1 VSGCRLRLT
10 PSGRHQLFTRQTLLA
25 DALMDMGLAVRSP
38 CGGKGI
44 CGKCMVK
51 VTGDLSGQSHFE
63 AKALKNRPGMR
74 LACQAVIEGD
84 VEVFMDETSEPVQ
97 QPCPGLPKESR
108 YGLACDIGTTTVRI
122 SLVDLESRNTFPMDS
137 FLNPQRRFG
146 HDVISRIAAC
156 SDPAKEIRQTD
167 LIRSSVFNAM
177 LRFLEACGMHADCC
191 ELMVFS
197 GNTTM
202 LSLFFSL
209 DVVPLGRYPYEV
221 KTRDFTGFTPADMGA
236 IAFPGARILALPVL
250 SAFIGGDLMGGL
262 TLCRESGIEKNA
274 FFIDLGTNGEL
285 FVMNGNKDLFATSCA
300 MGPALESMNI
310 AWGMTAEDGAITAVD
325 DGPAGGLTFSV
336 MGNGEPAGISGT
348 ALVDL
353 TAILLRR
360 GIIRHDGA
368 FCEDFKPSDL
378 PSPLALDKIEGMKAL
393 RLQGDIRFT
402 QRDIRNLQLAKAAGL
417 AASRILL
424 KESGM
429 DALAIEQ
436 VLIAGAFGEHLNLE
450 NFKTLG
456 FLPDFPN
463 ASWQF
468 LGNTSMKAAET
479 ACMDDMFM
487 NKASCLRD
495 QVREV
500 ELSLRPGFEDEFIRC
515 TAFPMPSEPLR

>member
-1 VSGCRLRLT
+1 MSGCRLRLT
-10 PSGRHQLFTRQTLLA
+10 PSGKHQIFTRHTLLA
-25 DALMDMGLAVRSP
+25 DALMDMGIAVRTP
-38 CGGKGI
+38 CGGKGT

-51 VTGDLSGQSHFE
+51 ATGALSGQGHME
-63 AKALKNRPGMR
+63 AKALKDKPGMR
-74 LACQAVIEGD
+74 LACQAVIQGD
-84 VEVFMDETSEPVQ
+84 VEVFMDETYASAQ
-97 QPCPGLPKESR
+97 QPCPGLSKDSR

-122 SLVDLESRNTFPMDS
+122 SLVDLEHRNTLPIDS

-156 SDPAKEIRQTD
+156 SDPAKARLQSD

-177 LRFLEACGMHADCC
+177 LRFLEACKMTPGSC
-191 ELMVFS
+191 ELIVFS

-202 LSLFFSL
+202 LSLFFGL

-221 KTRDFTGFTPADMGA
+221 KTRDFTGFTPADMDTP
-236 IAFPGARILALPVL
+236 AFQGARILALPVL

-262 TLCRESGIEKNA
+262 TLCRGSGIEKNA

-300 MGPALESMNI
+300 MGPALEGMNI
-310 AWGMTAEDGAITAVD
+310 AWGMAAEDGAITAVEH
-325 DGPAGGLTFSV
+325 GPLGLAFNM
-336 MGNGEPAGISGT
+336 MGRGEPAGISGT

-360 GIIRHDGA
+360 GIIRPDGA
-368 FCEDFKPSDL
+368 FRKDLKPSDL
-378 PSPLALDKIEGMKAL
+378 PFPLTAEEIEGMKAL
-393 RLQGDIRFT
+393 RLQGDILFT
-402 QRDIRNLQLAKAAGL
+402 QKDIRNLQLAKAAGL

-429 DALAIEQ
+429 DAGAIEQ

-450 NFKTLG
+450 NFKALG
-456 FLPDFPN
+456 FLPDFLN
-463 ASWQF
+463 ASWRF
-468 LGNTSMKAAET
+468 LGNTSLKAAET
-479 ACMDDMFM
+479 ACMDAPFM
-487 NKASCLRD
+487 DKASSLRD

-500 ELSLRPGFEDEFIRC
+500 ELALHPGFEDEFIRC
-515 TAFPMPSEPLR
+515 ITFPMPSGAIR